1 MLAPLAAF
9 LCPRGSTSNTRMPA
23 HAAVQD
29 SLAIRKKETTS
40 SLQAKTGAPGPS
52 SKYWGPHCIIPPDV
66 VMQCWSAALAPAQ
79 RDLQTTS
86 HHTGLSRCSSCCAAQ
101 QRPSRWPP
109 HSGQSGGA
117 PQAAAGGGPL
127 CGCRWQ
133 PRWGSETGWA
143 AGAGR
148 RCLAGTGIE
157 LQLRLDLGLEQQEG
171 RRLEAGLL
179 APAYEQVRAVVA
191 LQGVSLDAGL
201 EEVLG
206 MQRQTQQSHRFSRQP
221 GNSLWCG
228 CHLRA
233 CMTAPWIQAPQAPI

>member
-1 MLAPLAAF
+1 MAMGCCLNTHLIEAFHFYLDPLHALVQLEIHLLFGLVRVMTFSELQPTGGMVSICAGTF
-9 LCPRGSTSNTRMPA
+9 GSIFVQQRLHFQHSDASPCCGARLTCDKEDRENKQTAGQDRGSR
-23 HAAVQD
+23 
-29 SLAIRKKETTS
+29 
-40 SLQAKTGAPGPS
+40 PS
-52 SKYWGPHCIIPPDV
+52 SKYWGPHCITPPDV

-117 PQAAAGGGPL
+117 PQAAAAGGGPL

-148 RCLAGTGIE
+148 RCTAGTGI
-157 LQLRLDLGLEQQEG
+157 
-171 RRLEAGLL
+171 
-179 APAYEQVRAVVA
+179 
-191 LQGVSLDAGL
+191 
-201 EEVLG
+201 
-206 MQRQTQQSHRFSRQP
+206 
-221 GNSLWCG
+221 
-228 CHLRA
+228 
-233 CMTAPWIQAPQAPI
+233 